1 MGPTDPLLKLRE
13 NSHSRRGPRRQV
25 IADSLDLD
33 WRSLNAAITQFSPL
47 SELTRGVDHPLSLEL
62 TYLLSY
68 PIKLTRQIEDGLQNV
83 GIVGTR
89 MLCLTPGF
97 TTYWHHLDYP
107 EVLSVFLDGSVYRSA
122 VEDIFDCD
130 PSDAPLIPQ
139 FAIVDPLLEQLA
151 IAIIGSLRARTCEPL
166 YIDTVARTMAAHFAQ
181 KYSSRSSPT
190 RTRSRPVIGGRKLER
205 VIDYIEAN
213 LGRDLRLET
222 MAAQAEISSI
232 YFAQSFKAAL
242 GQPPHRYVV
251 SRRIERAKE
260 LLRNTD
266 MPLEQVA
273 LEVGFCSQSHLH
285 RLFMRHIGIPPSVYR
300 HPS

>member
-122 VEDIFDCD
+122 VEEIFDCD

-139 FAIVDPLLEQLA
+139 FAIVDPLLEQFA
-151 IAIIGSLRARTCEPL
+151 IAIIGSLRKNLRAVIHRYDCAHNGSALRAKIFLPFLTNSH
-166 YIDTVARTMAAHFAQ
+166 TVA
-181 KYSSRSSPT
+181 SSDWRKKVGT
-190 RTRSRPVIGGRKLER
+190 R
-205 VIDYIEAN
+205 Y
-213 LGRDLRLET
+213 RL
-222 MAAQAEISSI
+222 
-232 YFAQSFKAAL
+232 
-242 GQPPHRYVV
+242 H
-251 SRRIERAKE
+251 
-260 LLRNTD
+260 
-266 MPLEQVA
+266 
-273 LEVGFCSQSHLH
+273 
-285 RLFMRHIGIPPSVYR
+285 
-300 HPS
+300 